1 MKPKQLKPEKPAS
14 AKATV
19 EDHRAY
25 ARGYQKEATKAA
37 RDEAKRLEQGGFFNP
52 RKFSLWI

>member
-1 MKPKQLKPEKPAS
+1 MKPKQPKAEKPAS
-14 AKATV
+14 AKATA

-25 ARGYQKEATKAA
+25 ARGYQKEVTKA
-37 RDEAKRLEQGGFFNP
+37 AKRLEQGGFFNP